1 SQTVQAAIRE
11 ARAMLKEDPDGALEL
26 LRANLLRVRDHPD
39 LGDRVRDGLLSL
51 LQKELRDTSIS
62 GKNIKLAKE
71 ERLRVINQVKV
82 ESEREQQLRT
92 AYERIEA
99 QFQVF
104 KSLMGVARIEEK
116 TKQEVI
122 QGMLAMD
129 AEARLKGGPGVP
141 QATQVLYRQALVNY
155 HIRKNL

>member
-1 SQTVQAAIRE
+1 
-11 ARAMLKEDPDGALEL
+11 
-26 LRANLLRVRDHPD
+26 HPD

-122 QGMLAMD
+122 QGMRAMD

-155 HIRKNL
+155 HIRKNLDLRVLREERFIAVLLEIEKSHVPFPDEPPIHFPPL